1 MRNLIFV
8 CLLWGVA
15 SCSLTTAPESIP
27 NGLASAPGVSDYAI
41 ASAHPLATR
50 AGIEIL
56 RQGGNAFDAAV
67 AVTACLAVVEPYASG
82 LGGGGFW
89 LLHKASERR
98 DVMLDGRER
107 APLAATRDMY
117 LDEAGRP
124 TRASVV
130 GPLSAGIP
138 GVPAALVH
146 LSDKYGSLS
155 LDTTLRAAI
164 RLAREGF
171 EVSTRYQELAGAML
185 ENLHEAGGRTSVFL
199 DQGRAPEPGYVLR
212 QAQLARVLE
221 RIRDEGR
228 DGFYRGEVAA
238 LLVQGV
244 REAGGIWQ
252 LQDLAE
258 YRVVER
264 APVSGSYAGM
274 KVTSA
279 ALPSSGGIVLMQML
293 NMLSLQDLEKM
304 DPVQQTH
311 SLVEVMRRT
320 YRDRARYLGDTDFV
334 EVPAA
339 RLLSM
344 RHARKL
350 LTDFS
355 AKHATSSRAP
365 ICEGADRQDPGREE
379 GRNTTHFSVI
389 DRHGNYVAATLSI
402 NYPFG
407 SGFMPPGTGVLLNNE
422 MDDFSVKP
430 GQPNLYGLTGDAAN
444 SIEPGKR
451 MLSSMSPTFL
461 DDGERVAILGTPG
474 GSRIITMMLLA
485 AMEFADGADAQAM
498 VSRPRFHHQFMPDL
512 IQFESE
518 AFDDPTQ
525 AALAGLGHRLQ
536 VTPRSYGDMHA
547 LIWNRGTGQ
556 VTAASDPRGIGHA
569 QVGE

>member
-8 CLLWGVA
+8 CLIWGAA

-27 NGLASAPGVSDYAI
+27 NGRASAPSVSDYAI

-89 LLHKASERR
+89 LLHKASDRR

-130 GPLSAGIP
+130 GPLAAGIP

-146 LSDKYGSLS
+146 LSDKYGRLS

-221 RIRDEGR
+221 HIRDKGR

-264 APVSGSYAGM
+264 APVSGSYASM

-293 NMLSLQDLEKM
+293 NMLSLQDLDKM
-304 DPVQQTH
+304 DPVQRTH
-311 SLVEVMRRT
+311 ALVEVMRRA
-320 YRDRARYLGDTDFV
+320 YRDRARYLGDTDYV

-344 RHARKL
+344 RHARNL
-350 LTDFS
+350 LADFS
-355 AKHATSSRAP
+355 ARHATLSRAP
-365 ICEGADRQDPGREE
+365 ISEGADRQDPGREE

-498 VSRPRFHHQFMPDL
+498 VSRPRFHHQFMPD
-512 IQFESE
+512 
-518 AFDDPTQ
+518 
-525 AALAGLGHRLQ
+525 
-536 VTPRSYGDMHA
+536 
-547 LIWNRGTGQ
+547 
-556 VTAASDPRGIGHA
+556 
-569 QVGE
+569 